1 MCRACG
7 CCPQR
12 FIFYKNLFH
21 QKQFH
26 YAIHIGIA
34 QIRSDFLKI
43 FLEKMRFFTSARC
56 CFQFLKEI
64 TLKYRII
71 YMNPYIYEDH

>member
-1 MCRACG
+1 MCWACG

-26 YAIHIGIA
+26 YAMNIGVA
-34 QIRSDFLKI
+34 QIRGDL
-43 FLEKMRFFTSARC
+43 L
-56 CFQFLKEI
+56 
-64 TLKYRII
+64 
-71 YMNPYIYEDH
+71 